1 MSSTTSPNDGHS
13 SMIVSRRK
21 WEEELDEML
30 RNLNNAEQK
39 EAGTELDMIANL
51 VANDALQYA
60 NANGAAKQSAF
71 VQHHHHQHH
80 GGAQS
85 SSGLGQ
91 QHHLSLEHSH
101 MLAAT
106 SNGVQHLP
114 NSGLNAYS
122 NRLPSTSSSST
133 VCSASC
139 SPTSSEALNGLL
151 QRTNRPQPHHQQ
163 HMNSLLRTC
172 SEGGLDSPLGV
183 SGLLGN
189 GAFLHN
195 TPIKTEPLDVSGLMG
210 INPINS
216 NFHNM
221 GLAGTSSVPNTPS
234 LGGLSGLNFNNQGGP
249 RSAPNS
255 ASHLT
260 VPADLS
266 LSLSVPGIPTSAQSA
281 PTPKTR
287 HRSSPNDQMLKCR
300 YCPKK
305 FRNDKLLEAHKVECR
320 LIRLH
325 ECTICGKRF
334 KARGGLQ
341 QHHRI
346 HMQDKPYICKY
357 CPKRFTQKSHVDQ
370 HERIHTG
377 DKPFTCQYCGRNF
390 RQRSQQLGH
399 EATHAHSHPLVPRQ
413 RSSPVAIKEEIPS
426 DLNAGPGLNNLAA
439 MALNPNGASLSELHT
454 FDVQQALGM
463 MSASTH

>member
-1 MSSTTSPNDGHS
+1 M
-13 SMIVSRRK
+13 
-21 WEEELDEML
+21 
-30 RNLNNAEQK
+30 NN
-39 EAGTELDMIANL
+39 
-51 VANDALQYA
+51 
-60 NANGAAKQSAF
+60 
-71 VQHHHHQHH
+71 
-80 GGAQS
+80 
-85 SSGLGQ
+85 
-91 QHHLSLEHSH
+91 
-101 MLAAT
+101 
-106 SNGVQHLP
+106 
-114 NSGLNAYS
+114 
-122 NRLPSTSSSST
+122 
-133 VCSASC
+133 
-139 SPTSSEALNGLL
+139 
-151 QRTNRPQPHHQQ
+151 
-163 HMNSLLRTC
+163 LLRTC

-195 TPIKTEPLDVSGLMG
+195 TPIKTEPLDVTASLMG
-210 INPINS
+210 INPIQH

-221 GLAGTSSVPNTPS
+221 NLAGTSSVPNTPS
-234 LGGLSGLNFNNQGGP
+234 IGGLSGLNFNNQGGP

-255 ASHLT
+255 ASHIT
-260 VPADLS
+260 VPELS
-266 LSLSVPGIPTSAQSA
+266 LSLSVPGIPTSVASA

-287 HRSSPNDQMLKCR
+287 HRSSPNDQMLKLYHWLATVGEVSRCRCR

-305 FRNDKLLEAHKVECR
+305 FRTDKLLEAHKIECR

-399 EATHAHSHPLVPRQ
+399 EATHAHSGVNLVGRAQ
-413 RSSPVAIKEEIPS
+413 RASPGIVGIKEEVPS
-426 DLNAGPGLNNLAA
+426 EMNSGQSLNNLAA
-439 MALNPNGASLSELHT
+439 MALNQNGGGLGDLHN
-454 FDVQQALGM
+454 FDVQQAIDM
-463 MSASTH
+463 MSASIH